1 MSHRLLTKTLLF
13 SQKKTAT
20 KTSKFFINPLL
31 NSNTTIDFKRPF
43 SHTTINNQNLD
54 PYKTLGVS
62 KNAKLSD
69 IKKSYYKLAK
79 KYHPDVNKDANAKDE
94 FKKIT
99 EAWDIL
105 SDEGKRAQY
114 DQFGS
119 MDFGNGS
126 GGGSAGFNPFAQ
138 GGFSQGGNGNP
149 FGHINLED
157 LFGGAFGGGQYSS
170 NGGGFNP
177 FGQSSGGRSTMAK
190 EIYKGDSV
198 HTYHKVSFK
207 DAVFG
212 LNKVKISYDS
222 LDSCHS
228 CEGSGL
234 KTGKQPKVCQ
244 ACHGT
249 GMISHVRAGFQMA
262 STCNHCGGSGKTIYK
277 EDTCGTCHG
286 EGTELKHKHIEVDLP
301 PGLADGTT
309 IKVPG
314 AGSVPNMAFDP
325 ESMRFVNG
333 DLYIQISVERDSKFA
348 MDGKTIIQNIE
359 IPLTTAILGGNIVI
373 PTIDGKQIKIKVPSG
388 TQLND
393 SITIPDYGVP
403 KSKHNSHLRGDMK
416 VNYKVKIKKPSSE
429 AEYVLVEALADVT
442 GDSFAKRVYSNDLTE
457 DLSSLNNSNNNNNSN
472 GAKSEGKKI
481 SPSTLSKIEG
491 FLSKAFKKFKGEN
504 K

>member
-1 MSHRLLTKTLLF
+1 MSHRLLTKSFSFPQMTAKAFIKPNFLQANTQFNRQF
-13 SQKKTAT
+13 SQ
-20 KTSKFFINPLL
+20 
-31 NSNTTIDFKRPF
+31 TTPQQ
-43 SHTTINNQNLD
+43 SQD

-62 KNAKLSD
+62 KTAKLAD

-79 KYHPDVNKDANAKDE
+79 KYHPDVNKDADAKEE
-94 FKKIT
+94 FKNIT

-105 SDEGKRAQY
+105 SDETKRQQY

-119 MDFGNGS
+119 MDGS
-126 GGGSAGFNPFAQ
+126 QHGGAGGFNPFTQ
-138 GGFSQGGNGNP
+138 GGFSQGGGNP

-157 LFGGAFGGGQYSS
+157 LFGGAFGGGQG
-170 NGGGFNP
+170 NGGFNP
-177 FGQSSGGRSTMAK
+177 FAQGGGSRRVAK
-190 EIYKGDSV
+190 EIYKGDSI
-198 HTYHKVSFK
+198 HSYHKISFK

-212 LNKVKISYDS
+212 LNKVKVAYDS
-222 LDSCHS
+222 LDSCHT

-234 KTGKQPKVCQ
+234 KQGKEPRVCQ

-286 EGTELKHKHIEVDLP
+286 EGSEIKHKSIEVDLP

-314 AGSVPNMAFDP
+314 AGSIPNMAFDP
-325 ESMRFVNG
+325 ETMKFVKG
-333 DLYIQISVERDSKFA
+333 DLYIQINVERDSLFA
-348 MDGKTIIQNIE
+348 MEGKTLVQNIE
-359 IPLTTAILGGNIVI
+359 IPLTTAILGGSIVI

-393 SITIPDYGVP
+393 YITIPDYGVP
-403 KSKHNSHLRGDMK
+403 KSKHSPQIRGDMR
-416 VNYKVKIKKPSSE
+416 VNYKIKIKRPSTE

-442 GDSFAKRVYSNDLTE
+442 GDNSAKRVYSNDLTE
-457 DLSSLNNSNNNNNSN
+457 DMESLKAFNQDV
-472 GAKSEGKKI
+472 KHEGKPI
-481 SPSTLSKIEG
+481 NPSTLSKIEG
-491 FLSKAFKKFKGEN
+491 FLSKAFKKLKGEN

>member
-1 MSHRLLTKTLLF
+1 MSHRLLTKSFSFPQMRAKAFIKPNLLQAYTQVNRQF
-13 SQKKTAT
+13 SQS
-20 KTSKFFINPLL
+20 TSPQ
-31 NSNTTIDFKRPF
+31 S
-43 SHTTINNQNLD
+43 QD

-62 KNAKLSD
+62 KTAKLAD

-79 KYHPDVNKDANAKDE
+79 KYHPDVNKDADAKEE

-105 SDEGKRAQY
+105 SDETKRQQY

-119 MDFGNGS
+119 MDGSQNG
-126 GGGSAGFNPFAQ
+126 GAGGFNPFAQ
-138 GGFSQGGNGNP
+138 GGFSQGGGNP

-157 LFGGAFGGGQYSS
+157 LFGGAFGGGQG
-170 NGGGFNP
+170 NGGFNP
-177 FGQSSGGRSTMAK
+177 FAQGGGSRRVAK
-190 EIYKGDSV
+190 EIYKGDSI
-198 HTYHKVSFK
+198 HSYHKISFK

-212 LNKVKISYDS
+212 SNKVTIAYDS
-222 LDSCHS
+222 LDSCHT

-234 KTGKQPKVCQ
+234 KQGKEPRACQ

-286 EGTELKHKHIEVDLP
+286 EGSEIKHKSIEVDLP

-325 ESMRFVNG
+325 ETMKFVKG
-333 DLYIQISVERDSKFA
+333 DLYIQINVERDPQFA
-348 MDGKTIIQNIE
+348 MEGKTLVQNIE
-359 IPLTTAILGGNIVI
+359 IPLTTAILGGSIVI

-393 SITIPDYGVP
+393 YITIPDYGVP
-403 KSKHNSHLRGDMK
+403 KSKLSPQIRGDMR
-416 VNYKVKIKKPSSE
+416 VNYKIKIKRPSTE

-442 GDSFAKRVYSNDLTE
+442 GDSSAKRVYSNDLTE
-457 DLSSLNNSNNNNNSN
+457 DMESLKAINQDVEH
-472 GAKSEGKKI
+472 GGKPI
-481 SPSTLSKIEG
+481 NPSTLSKIEG
-491 FLSKAFKKFKGEN
+491 FLSKAFKKLKGEN